1 LEDDSGSGIPL
12 PPIFFTPKV
21 GMWKKAGLLF
31 VFLFSSWFSQVF
43 ADPQMLKISDI
54 HRVLERLFSFHIEMK
69 ELNPTI
75 VRRAVKLYIEQFDP
89 DKSYLLV
96 SEVAPYLQLSD
107 AKVAEM
113 IGRLE
118 AKDYSDFI
126 ALNHLFQKAIFRAEA
141 IRAALTQDLLR
152 QKIDISGFSSLP
164 QAHYASSEQELVDRQ
179 EFRMIRFYLFHE
191 SRANLDTIE
200 RKAKVFSLYERKIRR
215 IEAVVLFQDS
225 MGVPLSKAR
234 QEHLM
239 ATKILK
245 SFAKSLDTHTSFFSP
260 EEAYEMRLSLE
271 KHFEGIGVILSEG
284 IDGVMI
290 AELIAGSPAAQSGK
304 IQLNDLLV
312 EIDGTKLEA
321 LAFEE
326 VLDLL
331 KKKGRGEILL
341 GFKRVDAEDKLETH
355 YQVALKKQPIAMDED
370 RIQTSIEKFGDGYIG
385 KISLY
390 SFYENGE
397 GVSSERDIKEAIRQL
412 STQGPLHGLVLDLR
426 ENSGGFLSQA
436 VKVAGLFISNGVVV
450 ISKYGKGDVHYLR
463 SIAGKQ
469 FFHGPVVVLTSKMS
483 ASAAEIVAQAL
494 QDYGVGIVVGDER
507 TFGKGSI
514 QFQTV
519 TDANADVFFK
529 ITVGRY
535 YTVSGR
541 STQIDGVIADIVV
554 PTKYAPYNI
563 GERFLEY
570 PLPADSVHSAYVDPL
585 TDLDEKT
592 QKIFEKRYLPFLQ
605 RVVPYW
611 KRILPQLQQNSAAR
625 INKNPDYQAF
635 LRRLEKI
642 KSRQSEL
649 PANTIDEQVKV
660 GREDLQMNE
669 AVNILK
675 DMLLIEAENRPVE
688 TVLAPTG
695 SD

>member
-1 LEDDSGSGIPL
+1 
-12 PPIFFTPKV
+12 
-21 GMWKKAGLLF
+21 MWKKAGLLL
-31 VFLFSSWFSQVF
+31 VFLFSSWFGQVS
-43 ADPQMLKISDI
+43 ADPKPLKISDI
-54 HRVLERLFSFHIEMK
+54 NRVLDHLFSFHIEMK
-69 ELNPTI
+69 ELNPTV
-75 VRRAVKLYIEQFDP
+75 VRRSIKLYIEQFDP
-89 DKSYLLV
+89 DKSYLLS
-96 SEVAPYLQLSD
+96 SEVAPFLQLSD
-107 AKVAEM
+107 QKIADIMK
-113 IGRLE
+113 RL
-118 AKDYSDFI
+118 KSQDYSDFI
-126 ALNHLFQKAIFRAEA
+126 ALNELFQRAVFRAEA
-141 IRAALTQDLLR
+141 IRSVVVKRLLEKKADIRGALA
-152 QKIDISGFSSLP
+152 LP
-164 QAHYASSEQELVDRQ
+164 PAHYAHFEQDLVGRQ
-179 EFRMIRFYLFHE
+179 EVRMVRFYLFHE
-191 SRANLDTIE
+191 SRANLDTLE
-200 RKAKVFSLYERKIRR
+200 RKTKVFALYERKMRR
-215 IEAVVLFQDS
+215 LEAVVLFRDS
-225 MGVPLSKAR
+225 MGESLSKER
-234 QEHLM
+234 QEHLI

-271 KHFEGIGVILSEG
+271 KQFEGIGVILSEG
-284 IDGVMI
+284 VDGVMI
-290 AELIAGSPAAQSGK
+290 AELIPGSPAERSGK
-304 IQLNDLLV
+304 ILLNDLLI
-312 EIDGTKLEA
+312 EIDGLKVDA

-326 VLDLL
+326 VLEIL
-331 KKKGRGEILL
+331 KKKGRGEIVL
-341 GFKRVDAEDKLETH
+341 GFKRVEGESGEEFFFRIGLR
-355 YQVALKKQPIAMDED
+355 KQPIVMNEE

-385 KISLY
+385 KISLH
-390 SFYENGE
+390 SFYESGD
-397 GVSSERDIKEAIRQL
+397 GISSERDVKEAIKHFNTRGDL
-412 STQGPLHGLVLDLR
+412 YGIVLDLR

-463 SIAGKQ
+463 SISGRQ
-469 FFHGPVVVLTSKMS
+469 FFNGPIVVLTSKMS

-514 QFQTV
+514 QYQTV
-519 TDANADVFFK
+519 TEEKADLFFK

-570 PLPADSVHSAYVDPL
+570 PLPPDSVSPAYLDPL

-611 KRILPQLQQNSAAR
+611 KRILPQLKKNSAAR
-625 INKNPDYQAF
+625 IAKNPDYQSF
-635 LRRLEKI
+635 LRRLDKI

-649 PANTIDEQVKV
+649 PVNTIDEQVKV
-660 GREDLQMNE
+660 GMEDLQMNE
-669 AVNILK
+669 AVDVLK
-675 DMLLIEAENRPVE
+675 DMILIEAENRPPEMALV
-688 TVLAPTG
+688 PTG

>member
-1 LEDDSGSGIPL
+1 
-12 PPIFFTPKV
+12 
-21 GMWKKAGLLF
+21 MWKKAGLLF
-31 VFLFSSWFSQVF
+31 VFLFSSWFGEVF
-43 ADPQMLKISDI
+43 ADPQTLKISDI

-69 ELNPTI
+69 GFNPTI
-75 VRRAVKLYIEQFDP
+75 VRRSIKLYIEQFDP
-89 DKSYLLV
+89 DKSYLLA

-107 AKVAEM
+107 QKIAEIM
-113 IGRLE
+113 GRLE

-126 ALNHLFQKAIFRAEA
+126 ALNHLFQRAIFRAES
-141 IRAALTQDLLR
+141 IRSALSKELLEE
-152 QKIDISGFSSLP
+152 KIDISGISSLP
-164 QAHYASSEQELVDRQ
+164 QAHYARSEKELVDRQ
-179 EFRMIRFYLFHE
+179 EFRMARFYLFHE
-191 SRANLDTIE
+191 SRTPLDTLE
-200 RKAKVFSLYERKIRR
+200 RKAKVFSLYERKMRR
-215 IEAVVLFQDS
+215 IEAVILFQDS
-225 MGVPLSKAR
+225 IGAPLPKPR

-271 KHFEGIGVILSEG
+271 KQFEGIGVILSEG

-290 AELIAGSPAAQSGK
+290 SELILGSPAEKSGK

-331 KKKGRGEILL
+331 KKKGRGEIML
-341 GFKRVDAEDKLETH
+341 GFKRVDGEKGIET
-355 YQVALKKQPIAMDED
+355 YYRVGLKKQPIAMNEE

-385 KISLY
+385 KITLY
-390 SFYENGE
+390 SFYENGD
-397 GVSSERDIKEAIRQL
+397 GVSSERDIKEAIKQF
-412 STQGPLHGLVLDLR
+412 SAQGNLHGIVLDLR

-463 SIAGKQ
+463 SVAGRQ

-519 TDANADVFFK
+519 TDEKADLFFK

-554 PTKYAPYNI
+554 PTRYAPYNI

-570 PLPADSVHSAYVDPL
+570 PLPPDSVNSAYVDPL

-592 QKIFEKRYLPFLQ
+592 QRIFEKRYLPFLQ
-605 RVVPYW
+605 RVVSYW
-611 KRILPQLQQNSAAR
+611 KRILPQLKKNSAAR
-625 INKNPDYQAF
+625 ISKNPDYQTF
-635 LRRLEKI
+635 LRRLDKI
-642 KSRQSEL
+642 KSRQNEL
-649 PANTIDEQVKV
+649 PANTIDEQVRV
-660 GREDLQMNE
+660 GMEDLQMNE
-669 AVNILK
+669 AVNVLK
-675 DMLLIEAENRPVE
+675 DMLLIEAESRPAE
-688 TVLAPTG
+688 TALAPTG

>member
-1 LEDDSGSGIPL
+1 
-12 PPIFFTPKV
+12 
-21 GMWKKAGLLF
+21 MWKKTGLLI
-31 VFLFSSWFSQVF
+31 VFLFCSWFSPVS
-43 ADPQMLKISDI
+43 ADPQVLKISDI
-54 HRVLERLFSFHIEMK
+54 HRILDHLFSYHIEMK

-75 VRRAVKLYIEQFDP
+75 IRRSIKIYIEQFDP
-89 DKSYLLV
+89 DKSYLLA
-96 SEVAPYLQLSD
+96 SEAGPYLQLND
-107 AKVAEM
+107 LRVKE
-113 IGRLE
+113 IQQRLE

-126 ALNHLFQKAIFRAEA
+126 ALNQLFQKAVVRAEL
-141 IRAALTQDLLR
+141 IRANARGDLLHGN
-152 QKIDISGFSSLP
+152 KELNGISALP
-164 QAHYASSEQELVDRQ
+164 PAHYASTEKELATRQELK
-179 EFRMIRFYLFHE
+179 MARFYLYHE
-191 SRANLDTIE
+191 SRTNLDTLE
-200 RKAKVFSLYERKIRR
+200 KQAKVFTLYERKMRR
-215 IEAVVLFQDS
+215 IEAVALFQDVS
-225 MGVPLSKAR
+225 GRPLPKER

-245 SFAKSLDTHTSFFSP
+245 SFAKSLDTHTTFFSP

-271 KHFEGIGVILSEG
+271 KQFEGIGVILSEG

-290 AELIAGSPAAQSGK
+290 AELIVGSPAEKSGK
-304 IQLNDLLV
+304 IKLNDFLV
-312 EIDGTKLEA
+312 EIDGYKVDQ

-326 VLDLL
+326 VLDVL
-331 KKKGRGEILL
+331 KKKKQGEIML
-341 GFKRVDAEDKLETH
+341 GFKRIDPKKGSETF
-355 YQVALKKQPIAMDED
+355 YRVGLKKEPIVMNDE

-397 GVSSERDIKEAIRQL
+397 GISSERDIKEAIRQF
-412 STQGPLHGLVLDLR
+412 SAHGNLHGIVLDLR

-436 VKVAGLFISNGVVV
+436 AKVAGLFISNGVVV

-463 SIAGKQ
+463 SVAGKQ
-469 FFHGPVVVLTSKMS
+469 FFNGPVVVLTSKMS

-494 QDYGVGIVVGDER
+494 QDYGVGIVIGDER

-519 TDANADVFFK
+519 TDANAELFFK

-570 PLPADSVHSAYVDPL
+570 PLSPDTVDPAYVDPL
-585 TDLDEKT
+585 TDLDDKT

-611 KRILPQLQQNSAAR
+611 KRILPQLRKNSAAR
-625 INKNPDYQAF
+625 IAKNPDYQSF
-635 LRRLEKI
+635 LRRIEKI
-642 KSRQSEL
+642 KSRQNEL
-649 PANTIDEQVKV
+649 PANTIDEQVKM
-660 GREDLQMNE
+660 GAEDLPMNE
-669 AVNILK
+669 AVNVLK
-675 DMLLIEAENRPVE
+675 DMLLIEAESRPE
-688 TVLAPTG
+688 AAFIPTG

>member
-1 LEDDSGSGIPL
+1 
-12 PPIFFTPKV
+12 
-21 GMWKKAGLLF
+21 MWKKIGLL
-31 VFLFSSWFSQVF
+31 VVLFFGSWCSPLA
-43 ADPQMLKISDI
+43 ADPKVLKISDI
-54 HRVLERLFSFHIEMK
+54 QRVLTHLFSYHIEMK

-75 VRRAVKLYIEQFDP
+75 IRRSMKLYVEQFDP
-89 DKSYLLV
+89 DKSYLLA
-96 SEVAPYLQLSD
+96 SEVSPYLQLSEQR
-107 AKVAEM
+107 VME
-113 IGRLE
+113 ILHRLE
-118 AKDYSDFI
+118 AGDYSDFMT
-126 ALNHLFQKAIFRAEA
+126 LNLLFQQAIGRAES
-141 IRAALTQDLLR
+141 IRFAATGRLLEGKVDVA
-152 QKIDISGFSSLP
+152 QGSILP
-164 QAHYASSEQELVDRQ
+164 PAHYARTEKELSSRQELK
-179 EFRMIRFYLFHE
+179 MARFYLFHE
-191 SRANLDTIE
+191 SRSSLDSTNK
-200 RKAKVFSLYERKIRR
+200 KAKVFALYEKKMRR
-215 IEAVVLFQDS
+215 MEAIALFQDS
-225 MGVPLSKAR
+225 NGRALSKER

-271 KHFEGIGVILSEG
+271 KQFEGIGVILSEG

-290 AELIAGSPAAQSGK
+290 AELIAGSPAEKSGK
-304 IQLNDLLV
+304 IKLNDLLV
-312 EIDGTKLEA
+312 EIDGFKIEE

-331 KKKGRGEILL
+331 KKKRHGEILL
-341 GFKRVDAEDKLETH
+341 GFKRVDTKKGSETFF
-355 YQVALKKQPIAMDED
+355 QVGLKKQPIVMNEE
-370 RIQTSIEKFGDGYIG
+370 RIQTSLEKFGDGYIG

-390 SFYENGE
+390 SFYESGD
-397 GVSSERDIKEAIRQL
+397 GISSERDIKEAIRQFR
-412 STQGPLHGLVLDLR
+412 SQGELHGLVLDLR

-436 VKVAGLFISNGVVV
+436 AKVAGLFISNGVVV

-463 SIAGKQ
+463 SISGKQ
-469 FFHGPVVVLTSKMS
+469 FFNGPVIVLTSKMS

-494 QDYGVGIVVGDER
+494 QDYGVGLVIGDER

-519 TDANADVFFK
+519 TDSNADIFFK

-570 PLPADSVHSAYVDPL
+570 PLSPDTVDAAYVDPL
-585 TDLDEKT
+585 TDLDDKT

-611 KRILPQLQQNSAAR
+611 KKILPQLKKNSAVR
-625 INKNPDYQAF
+625 LSKNPDFQAF
-635 LRRLEKI
+635 LRRIDKI
-642 KSRQSEL
+642 KSRQNEL
-649 PANTIDEQVKV
+649 PANTIDEQVRV
-660 GREDLQMNE
+660 GAEDLQMNE
-669 AVNILK
+669 AVHVLK
-675 DMLLIEAENRPVE
+675 DMLIIEAESRPVE
-688 TVLAPTG
+688 TAFELTG